1 MLQLSEK
8 QKAFWREP
16 YHRWNIKHGATR
28 SGKTYLDF
36 FVIARSIRER
46 KGLDGLIVLMGNTK
60 GTLQR
65 NVIEPMQNIFG
76 AALVSSIRSDNTATL
91 FGERVHCLGADNR
104 KHVDRLRGVSI
115 KYCYGDEV
123 VTWEPGGLRDAQEP
137 SRQAVQPV

>member
-1 MLQLSEK
+1 MLRLSEK

-91 FGERVHCLGADNR
+91 FGEPGALSRRGQQKACGPAARREHQVLLRRRGRHLGAR
-104 KHVDRLRGVSI
+104 RS
-115 KYCYGDEV
+115 
-123 VTWEPGGLRDAQEP
+123 
-137 SRQAVQPV
+137 SRC

>member
-36 FVIARSIRER
+36 FVTPAPSASGRARR
-46 KGLDGLIVLMGNTK
+46 LIVLMGNTK